1 MQKELDMR
9 FERVL
14 DNGRLW
20 AVMYDEDNV
29 NILEKVFT
37 QWNDYEWL
45 RAFFT
50 KYVEDLS
57 SFFHIT
63 DIDRAVFDTVDDANE
78 LECLIMDID
87 PDANLDELFRPLENT
102 RLSEVLLGRE
112 KAKGKYHTH
121 ASWLRL
127 YAIRLESGRYII
139 TGGAIKL
146 TATMQEREHTLEELN
161 KLNKVRDY
169 LISLGVLDYNGFE
182 DYNEERN

>member
-1 MQKELDMR
+1 MR
-9 FERVL
+9 FERL
-14 DNGRLW
+14 LENGRLW
-20 AVMYDEDNV
+20 AVMYDGDCV

-45 RAFFT
+45 RLFFT
-50 KYVEDLS
+50 RHADDLS

-63 DIDRAVFDTVDDANE
+63 DIDRAIFDTVDDAND
-78 LECLIMDID
+78 LECLIMDIET
-87 PDANLDELFRPLENT
+87 DANLDELFRPLENT
-102 RLSEVLLGRE
+102 RLSEALLGKE
-112 KAKGKYHTH
+112 KAKGRFGTH

-127 YAIRLESGRYII
+127 YAVRLESGRYII

-169 LISLGVLDYNGFE
+169 MISLGIFDYNGLE
-182 DYNEERN
+182 DYYEEYN

>member
-1 MQKELDMR
+1 MR
-9 FERVL
+9 FERILV
-14 DNGRLW
+14 NGRLW
-20 AVMYDEDNV
+20 AVMYDEDGV
-29 NILEKVFT
+29 NILEKVFA

-45 RAFFT
+45 RDFFT
-50 KYVEDLS
+50 KHMEDLS
-57 SFFHIT
+57 SYFHIT
-63 DIDRAVFDTVDDANE
+63 DIDRAVFDTVDDAND
-78 LECLIMDID
+78 LECLIMDIA

-112 KAKGKYHTH
+112 KTKGRYHTH

-127 YAIRLESGRYII
+127 YAIRLELGRYII

-169 LISLGVLDYNGFE
+169 LISQGVFDYNGFK
-182 DYNEERN
+182 DYNEENN